1 MINRDKFFSG
11 YKEKFGSIKQ
21 QSQVA
26 ALNFLLNKLD
36 ESQVFNLANEY
47 AYILATIYHE
57 TNATFLPVIEGYWM
71 KQNRVQKLYNYYN
84 NHNRPALR
92 TIFPNGVNGKTY
104 EGRGYVQLTHDWNYE
119 RLGGEIGVELLS
131 APDKAMEPE
140 NAWKILEAGMS
151 RGLFTGKKLSSYVNE
166 DKTDYPG
173 ARKVIN
179 GVNEKDRIA
188 GYAEK
193 FEEIIDF
200 E

>member
-1 MINRDKFFSG
+1 MINRDKFFNG
-11 YKEKFGSIKQ
+11 YKEKFGSLKQ
-21 QSQVA
+21 TQVD
-26 ALNFLLNKLD
+26 ALNFLLQKLD
-36 ESQVFNLANEY
+36 ESQKFNLANEY

-71 KQNRVQKLYNYYN
+71 KQKRVQKLYNYYN
-84 NHNRPALR
+84 SHNRSALK
-92 TIFPNGVNGKTY
+92 TIFPNGVEGKTY
-104 EGRGYVQLTHDWNYE
+104 EGRGYVQLTHNDNYE
-119 RLGGEIGVELLS
+119 KMGDEIGVDLLS
-131 APDKAMEPE
+131 NPDSAMEPE
-140 NAWKILEAGMS
+140 NAWKILEAGML

-166 DKTDYPG
+166 DHTDYPG